1 LEIEAQSG
9 VASWVG
15 ETIRSKLPMD
25 LHTLICKRDLRT
37 GTASLGTVVEAL
49 GDGVRLQVHDDG
61 SLQPEDW
68 DYLLEALPGAVKWAR
83 ATTEEQV
90 LERLSRHPA
99 CLRYRAAS
107 AMGFKLF
114 DLPLLCGAPIFSYVD
129 SDIIFFKRIERLFP
143 PDSESAI
150 YLRSDEEGFCAP
162 APELHWKWKIPMVI
176 SLNAGLFQ
184 VPMELYDLDR
194 IEWFLREV
202 NERKDVWR
210 ARDLAEQTIWAML
223 AARRPAYHYSEQQ
236 FHCSRFKKLELTDD
250 LVAVHCLYHLK
261 PWTDKLV
268 QRAKSTLGQGEPVSL
283 TWERA
288 RLLNGLDVI
297 VRRIQRA
304 CRKMVS
310 QGLPGE

>member
-1 LEIEAQSG
+1 
-9 VASWVG
+9 
-15 ETIRSKLPMD
+15 MD

-49 GDGVRLQVHDDG
+49 GAGVRLHVHDDG

-68 DYLLEALPGAVKWAR
+68 DYLLETLPGAVKWTR
-83 ATTEEQV
+83 AVTEEQV
-90 LERLSRHPA
+90 LDLLSRHSA
-99 CLRYRAAS
+99 CLRYRSAS
-107 AMGFKLF
+107 AMGLKLF
-114 DLPLLCGAPIFSYVD
+114 DLPLLCGASIFSYVD
-129 SDIIFFKRIERLFP
+129 SDIIFFRRVEKLFP
-143 PDSESAI
+143 PGSESAI

-162 APELHWKWKIPMVI
+162 APELHWQWKIPMVI
-176 SLNAGLFQ
+176 SLNAGLLQ
-184 VPMELYDLDR
+184 IPMALYDLDR
-194 IEWFLREV
+194 IEWFLREI

-210 ARDLAEQTIWAML
+210 ARDLAEQTVWAML
-223 AARRPAYHYSEQQ
+223 AAGRPACHFSRTQ

-268 QRAKSTLGQGEPVSL
+268 ERAKRTLAEGEPVALS
-283 TWERA
+283 WERA
-288 RLLNGLDVI
+288 RTLNGLDLI

-310 QGLPGE
+310 QDLPGE